1 MGRWEKPKKD
11 MPPFRIADIDGNVWN
26 LKRLQGKTLLVAI
39 WAGWSAPCQ
48 ILMPKFQ
55 KLFDQLNARPDVEVL
70 SFNVDEETTA
80 IRPYLDKN
88 SFTFPV
94 VPARVF
100 VGQLVGFLS
109 VPRLWIID
117 SNGRWQWEQVGFDMN
132 DKEWESELLK
142 RLEAVASAS
151 ASSAS

>member
-1 MGRWEKPKKD
+1 MGRWEKPHKD
-11 MPPFRIADIDGNVWN
+11 MPPFRLADIDGNVWN

-55 KLFDQLNARPDVEVL
+55 SLYEQLKARADVEVL
-70 SFNVDEETTA
+70 SFSVDEDIALVRSYME
-80 IRPYLDKN
+80 KN

-94 VPARVF
+94 VAARVF

-109 VPRLWIID
+109 VPRFWIID
-117 SNGRWQWEQVGFDMN
+117 ANGGWAWEQVGFDMN
-132 DKEWESELLK
+132 DKEWEAELLK
-142 RLEAVASAS
+142 RLESVAGAS
-151 ASSAS
+151 ASSAG